1 MGFTIRYD
9 DDDFHEDQRA
19 REGLLAAFPSEM
31 VSILVDKES
40 RRSPRMCGIPLS
52 WHVSVATMPIEPPNR
67 SNVMSGI
74 FWHSN

>member
-19 REGLLAAFPSEM
+19 REGLLVDFPPEM

-40 RRSPRMCGIPLS
+40 RRPPRMHGIPSS
-52 WHVSVATMPIEPPNR
+52 WHVSVATMHPCP
-67 SNVMSGI
+67 
-74 FWHSN
+74 